1 QIKKN
6 ASKSWPPL
14 SRLVILSITMAG
26 LVKPKKREWKETNM
40 ALFGSDTER
49 EYSERLDDFLIRF
62 ISGLPKEVI
71 EKKEEHHNRT
81 CHAMSRFREL
91 AFSPSF

>member
-1 QIKKN
+1 M
-6 ASKSWPPL
+6 

-49 EYSERLDDFLIRF
+49 EVS
-62 ISGLPKEVI
+62 
-71 EKKEEHHNRT
+71 
-81 CHAMSRFREL
+81 AM
-91 AFSPSF
+91 